1 MQELGVTDDGV
12 GRETR
17 ACSVPRAVFTSLAS
31 TVLIA
36 YWFKAAQKHPGIR
49 KNFLMRNGTN
59 G

>member
-1 MQELGVTDDGV
+1 MQELGVTGDGV

-36 YWFKAAQKHPGIR
+36 NWFKLP
-49 KNFLMRNGTN
+49 RNTPV
-59 G
+59 